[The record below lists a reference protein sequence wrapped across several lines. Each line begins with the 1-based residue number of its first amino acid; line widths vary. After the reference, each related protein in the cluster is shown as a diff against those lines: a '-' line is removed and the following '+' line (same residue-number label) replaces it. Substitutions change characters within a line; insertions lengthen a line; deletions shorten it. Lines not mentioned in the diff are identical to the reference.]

1 MKTLNLFFLL
11 FVALSMNISC
21 SAQTDKN
28 HEVTEVKQGDNVEVI
43 YFHSTRRCVTCKAVE
58 EVSKAS
64 VAELYG
70 ETVTFNGYNLDEPEA
85 ARKAEELEISG
96 QTLLIVSGDI
106 KIDITNDAFM
116 NARSNPDKLKQI
128 IKGKI
133 DPLI

>member
-21 SAQTDKN
+21 SAQPDKKT
-28 HEVTEVKQGDNVEVI
+28 EIAEVKKGDYVEVF
-43 YFHSTRRCVTCKAVE
+43 YFHSTRRCVTCIAVE

-70 ETVTFNGYNLDEPEA
+70 ETVTFTGYNLDEPEA

-106 KIDITNDAFM
+106 KIDITNDGFM